1 MDRKSNHNSMNSRD
15 SSIGRVNHT
24 ISELFPTFFRF
35 QIARI
40 REGPKVKEKS
50 GFGKKGYSFIDSFLF
65 NRLNIRITII
75 LQLIFLYTF
84 ALIINYRANWLIIC
98 FTSQILFY
106 IKKSMIAILIYI
118 AINDMFLN
126 I

>member
-1 MDRKSNHNSMNSRD
+1 MDRKSDHNSMNSRD
-15 SSIGRVNHT
+15 SSTGRVNHT

-40 REGPKVKEKS
+40 REGPKVKEKN

-84 ALIINYRANWLIIC
+84 ALIINYRAN
-98 FTSQILFY
+98 
-106 IKKSMIAILIYI
+106 
-118 AINDMFLN
+118 
-126 I
+126 

>member
-1 MDRKSNHNSMNSRD
+1 MDRKSDHNSMNSRN
-15 SSIGRVNHT
+15 SSTGRVNHT

-50 GFGKKGYSFIDSFLF
+50 GFGKKGYSFIDFFLF

-84 ALIINYRANWLIIC
+84 ALIINYRAN
-98 FTSQILFY
+98 
-106 IKKSMIAILIYI
+106 
-118 AINDMFLN
+118 
-126 I
+126 